1 MAAFIDFT
9 SIPRFF
15 PFLTFGKADVR
26 ALLGYHG
33 SGPVRLF
40 SRSEIP
46 EVAYIETPHK
56 ALPEFLC
63 IDAKLAVSLE
73 ARALI
78 EELEPGQHQF
88 FAVSIQRERGSKP
101 ILRLD
106 GSLLQAPYYL
116 LIPGV
121 RLDAVWI
128 ERSEVEIARITP
140 ELSLIHAKV
149 GKEAQIILR
158 RSVIE
163 NHHVWVGKLQLGR
176 STFFSDTLVQAV
188 LDRKWKG
195 LRFTHLQE
203 Q

>member
-1 MAAFIDFT
+1 MAAIIDFT
-9 SIPRFF
+9 LTSRFF
-15 PFLTFGKADVR
+15 PFLSFGDGKGLVLR
-26 ALLGYHG
+26 EYYGP
-33 SGPVRLF
+33 GPVRHF

-46 EVAYIETPHK
+46 EIAFLETPHK

-63 IDAKLAVSLE
+63 IDAKLAVSYE
-73 ARALI
+73 VQALI

-88 FAVSIQRERGSKP
+88 FAVNIQRERGSKP
-101 ILRLD
+101 IFCRD
-106 GSLLQAPYYL
+106 GSPLQTPYYM
-116 LIPGV
+116 LIPGI

-128 ERSEVEIARITP
+128 EKSEVEISKITP
-140 ELSLIHAKV
+140 ELSFIWPKV
-149 GKEAQIILR
+149 GKETQIVLR
-158 RSVIE
+158 RSVIK
-163 NHHVWVGKLQLGR
+163 NHHVWAGKLQLGR